1 MTTDDKIK
9 AITAVAITCIIITF
23 AFLITIANYEQ
34 VSPVPVEE
42 IPPGQSHYA
51 VLYYVCGAM
60 QHVLITTNPP
70 IRAGIYQPLS
80 QEPRDLLGATP
91 NERVIELYYV
101 GPECF
106 YSEQP
111 APEKPIL

>member
-1 MTTDDKIK
+1 MTNENKVRT
-9 AITAVAITCIIITF
+9 ITNVAITLLAITF
-23 AFLITIANYEQ
+23 IFLIAVANYEQ
-34 VSPVPVEE
+34 ISPVPVEE
-42 IPPGQSHYA
+42 IPPEQSHYA

-70 IRAGIYQPLS
+70 VRTGIFQPLS
-80 QEPRDLLGATP
+80 QELRDLLEATP

-106 YSEQP
+106 YSDPPRTPKE
-111 APEKPIL
+111 PI